1 MIKKRILSVTIL
13 FALTGCNDDLLLDT
27 AHQTVPA
34 MPNAIIFDD
43 INHDGIQNTD
53 SEPTLTTTDM
63 KGKFRLPPTTK
74 LTGDLAVK
82 SQDNTLVLR
91 TPNNEKI
98 ISSLTDLVVIEMN
111 KERVQARSVKEEA
124 ILKQNAVNKVESKLG
139 ITNTGTD
146 NSALFSHFINDKN
159 SILTDTAGYL
169 TATKIRNPTD
179 YEANSLQIASTASQ
193 LASNP
198 IKCHTAQQILSITA
212 KGERVC
218 NAPITIN
225 PSLKAH
231 LQQSLPSPMQGT
243 AFEGFEASLFD
254 LFNNDNDLGSNS
266 NPSPITLYS
275 PTLSATGIT
284 ASILW
289 GSNIKLSSTNL
300 VSGGGSHLITLM
312 MDDIGLNLGTI
323 DNPKN
328 SYETVSTTS
337 VTFELTILQ
346 DNNNLSVNV
355 ENHAQLQ
362 TKINQWD
369 LSVDEPFS
377 ATLKLNSLFNNPTD
391 TFSHVE
397 LKRIDI
403 SGLQSFDQNTSSM
416 TIEGTPVYA
425 AEAGKTLIISGVDKQ
440 GDHVDAIFTLPEVKS
455 NYLPPTITNG
465 ANLENRFIYIKP
477 IESLKD
483 DSGQRL
489 GSGVV
494 CEIRYFN
501 STDSNLYSYA
511 RILESYSQ
519 CPVFSESTIPS
530 ESNGFEKYGKY
541 TRDQPSNRLTFELE
555 EDGEFMT
562 ITYQAQ
568 EITIDDESHL
578 LMHNSESMGNE
589 SMYNLNT
596 GYLSTEIINSVLVN
610 PLDTD
615 INSQVSFLD
624 DDDQPQQLSVTASIP
639 SRVPEG
645 ESGSADANLI
655 LHNMTCDQAT
665 SIYSFTADYSIMG
678 NPMMW
683 DSENTYEDKEDDCHV
698 DFSSQSRLSSAIHTL
713 YGEVNT
719 PYAAKYEEISFSFNN
734 LRD

>member
-43 INHDGIQNTD
+43 INHDGMQSTD

-63 KGKFRLPPTTK
+63 KGKFRLPSTTK

-111 KERVQARSVKEEA
+111 KERNQARTTKEEV
-124 ILKQNAVNKVESKLG
+124 ILKQNAINKVESELG
-139 ITNTGTD
+139 ITNTEK
-146 NSALFSHFINDKN
+146 SPLFSHFINEQN
-159 SILTDTAGYL
+159 TVLTDTAEYL
-169 TATKIRNPTD
+169 TATKISDPIA
-179 YEANSLQIASTASQ
+179 YEKNSLLIASTASQ
-193 LASNP
+193 LANNP
-198 IKCHTAQQILSITA
+198 IKCSIAEQTLSVTA

-218 NAPITIN
+218 NASITIN
-225 PSLKAH
+225 PSLAAY
-231 LQQSLPSPMQGT
+231 LQQSLPSPLKGT
-243 AFEGFEASLFD
+243 AFDGFEASLFD
-254 LFNNDNDLGSNS
+254 LFNNDIDLGNSSNA
-266 NPSPITLYS
+266 SPITLYS

-289 GSNIKLSSTNL
+289 GSNLKLSPTNL
-300 VSGGGSHLITLM
+300 VSGGGKHLIILT

-346 DNNNLSVNV
+346 DNNNLSVNI
-355 ENHAQLQ
+355 EKHAQLQ

-369 LSVDEPFS
+369 LSVDEPFRT
-377 ATLKLNSLFNNPTD
+377 TLLLNSLFNNPTD

-416 TIEGTPVYA
+416 TIEGTPLYA

-465 ANLENRFIYIKP
+465 ADLEDRFIYIKP
-477 IESLKD
+477 IESLRD
-483 DSGQRL
+483 ESGNHL
-489 GSGVV
+489 GAGVV

-501 STDSNLYSYA
+501 STDSSLYSYA

-530 ESNGFEKYGKY
+530 ESNGFENYGQY
-541 TRDQPSNRLTFELE
+541 TRDQPSNRITFELE

-568 EITIDDESHL
+568 EITINDESHL
-578 LMHNSESMGNE
+578 LMHNSESMGDE
-589 SMYNLNT
+589 SMYSLYT
-596 GYLSTEIINSVLVN
+596 GYLSTEIINSLLAKPV
-610 PLDTD
+610 DTD
-615 INSQVSFLD
+615 VTSQIAFLD
-624 DDDQPQQLSVTASIP
+624 NNNQPQLLSVTASMP
-639 SRVPEG
+639 SRVEAG
-645 ESGSADANLI
+645 EAGSADANLI

-683 DSENTYEDKEDDCHV
+683 DLETTYEDKGSDCHV

-734 LRD
+734 LKD

>member
-1 MIKKRILSVTIL
+1 MI
-13 FALTGCNDDLLLDT
+13 
-27 AHQTVPA
+27 
-34 MPNAIIFDD
+34 
-43 INHDGIQNTD
+43 
-53 SEPTLTTTDM
+53 
-63 KGKFRLPPTTK
+63 
-74 LTGDLAVK
+74 
-82 SQDNTLVLR
+82 LR

-111 KERVQARSVKEEA
+111 KQRKNTRTVEDELT
-124 ILKQNAVNKVESKLG
+124 LKQNAIDSIESRLG
-139 ITNTGTD
+139 ITSTAE
-146 NSALFSHFINDKN
+146 NSILFSHFIKEGNN
-159 SILTDTAGYL
+159 TLSNTAEYL
-169 TATKIRNPTD
+169 TTAKFNDPIK
-179 YEANSLQIASTASQ
+179 YESNALNIAKAAIE
-193 LASNP
+193 LVNNP
-198 IKCHTAQQILSITA
+198 INCDTKHQILSINSNA
-212 KGERVC
+212 ERIC
-218 NAPITIN
+218 NAPITVN
-225 PSLKAH
+225 PNLAAY
-231 LQQSLPSPMQGT
+231 LQQSLPSPIKGT
-243 AFEGFEASLFD
+243 SFEGFEASLYD
-254 LFNNDNDLGSNS
+254 LFNNDIDLGSNS
-266 NPSPITLYS
+266 NPSSITLYS

-289 GSNIKLSSTNL
+289 GSNLKLSSTNL
-300 VSGGGSHLITLM
+300 VSDGGIHLITLN
-312 MDDIGLNLGTI
+312 MDDIGLNLGTL

-337 VTFELTILQ
+337 VTFELTIIQ

-355 ENHAQLQ
+355 ANHAQLQ

-377 ATLKLNSLFNNPTD
+377 ATLTLNSLFNNPTG

-416 TIEGTPVYA
+416 TIEGTPLYA

-440 GDHVDAIFTLPEVKS
+440 GDHVDAIFMLPEVKS

-465 ANLENRFIYIKP
+465 ADLEDRFIYIKP

-483 DSGQRL
+483 NSGQPL

-530 ESNGFEKYGKY
+530 KSNGFEEYGKY
-541 TRDQPSNRLTFELE
+541 TRDQTSNRITFELE
-555 EDGEFMT
+555 EDGELMT

-568 EITIDDESHL
+568 EITINDESHL
-578 LMHNSESMGNE
+578 LMHNSERMGDE

-596 GYLSTEIINSVLVN
+596 GYLSTEIINSVLIN

-624 DDDQPQQLSVTASIP
+624 DDAQPQQLSVTASIP
-639 SRVPEG
+639 SSVPEG
-645 ESGSADANLI
+645 EAGSADANLI

-719 PYAAKYEEISFSFNN
+719 PYMAKYEDISFSFNN

>member
-43 INHDGIQNTD
+43 INHDGMQSTD

-63 KGKFRLPPTTK
+63 KGKFRLPSTTK

-91 TPNNEKI
+91 TPNDEKI
-98 ISSLTDLVVIEMN
+98 ISPLTDLVVIEMN
-111 KERVQARSVKEEA
+111 KERNQARTTKEEV
-124 ILKQNAVNKVESKLG
+124 ILKQNAINKVESELG
-139 ITNTGTD
+139 ITNTEK
-146 NSALFSHFINDKN
+146 SPLFSHFINEQN
-159 SILTDTAGYL
+159 TVLTDTAEYL
-169 TATKIRNPTD
+169 TATKISDPIA
-179 YEANSLQIASTASQ
+179 YENNSLLIASTASQ
-193 LASNP
+193 LVNNP
-198 IKCHTAQQILSITA
+198 IKCSIAEQTLSITA

-266 NPSPITLYS
+266 NPSLITLYS

-312 MDDIGLNLGTI
+312 MNDIGLNLGTI

-346 DNNNLSVNV
+346 DNNNLSVNI
-355 ENHAQLQ
+355 EKHAQLQ

-369 LSVDEPFS
+369 LSVDEPFRT
-377 ATLKLNSLFNNPTD
+377 TLQLNSLFNNPTD

-416 TIEGTPVYA
+416 TIEGTPLYA

-465 ANLENRFIYIKP
+465 ADLEDRFIYIKP
-477 IESLKD
+477 IESLRD
-483 DSGQRL
+483 ESGNHL
-489 GSGVV
+489 GAGVV

-501 STDSNLYSYA
+501 STDSSLYSYA

-530 ESNGFEKYGKY
+530 ESNGFENYGQY
-541 TRDQPSNRLTFELE
+541 TRDQPSNRITFELE

-568 EITIDDESHL
+568 EITINDESHL
-578 LMHNSESMGNE
+578 LMHNSESMGDE

-624 DDDQPQQLSVTASIP
+624 DDAQPQQLSVTASIP
-639 SRVPEG
+639 SRVPAG

-655 LHNMTCDQAT
+655 LHNMTCGQAT